1 MDKNSA
7 LRAERKLP
15 QSAVLSVKRPWL
27 NIAFGRVSKTVLVFH
42 GQIQQLISVFD
53 FHVADAVLVEFVSDL
68 NFLILIV
75 DPDASIRFIFNVRGI
90 QLFQNFLLTDRM
102 LAAVRSERDTA
113 SANGLFFSVFCSLR
127 LIILPFPGADHSRL

>member
-102 LAAVRSERDTA
+102 LAAVRS
-113 SANGLFFSVFCSLR
+113 GVIPPPPMVFSS
-127 LIILPFPGADHSRL
+127 PFSSV